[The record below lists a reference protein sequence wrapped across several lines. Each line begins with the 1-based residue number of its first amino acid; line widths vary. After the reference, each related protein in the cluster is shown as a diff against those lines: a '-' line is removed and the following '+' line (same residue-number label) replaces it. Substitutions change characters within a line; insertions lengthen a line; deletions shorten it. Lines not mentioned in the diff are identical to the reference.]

1 MGWMLCPCPWGLD
14 LPDQVNDGGPL
25 VCGWSIAGHVRFVHE
40 VFFLP
45 PGKTL
50 GVDEAYWKPA
60 EKLWA
65 M

>member
-1 MGWMLCPCPWGLD
+1 VD
-14 LPDQVNDGGPL
+14 DGGPL